1 MSDQQQTR
9 GVKPINI
16 EVEAAGFLRKVFQFD
31 RDRDAYVHLLT
42 LERERQQREAQR
54 YFRIIDQVTRRAHD
68 LHEQIAPMIG
78 RKQSEPILCDLDTFF
93 GAVEA
98 LIAQAQRDIP
108 KEPTP

>member
-1 MSDQQQTR
+1 MSDQQQPC
-9 GVKPINI
+9 GDKPINI
-16 EVEAAGFLRKVFQFD
+16 EVEATRFLRRVFQFD
-31 RDRDAYVHLLT
+31 RDRDADVRHLT
-42 LERERQQREAQR
+42 LERDDAQREAQR

-78 RKQSEPILCDLDTFF
+78 RKQSDPILCDLDTFF